1 MHHIAHISRLA
12 TPVPLHNTALTHLN
26 PVDWIIIGLYFVFV
40 IGIGF
45 YTNKNANNSDD
56 FFIAGRKNGSWIAG
70 IAFLSAN
77 MGALELLGMAGT
89 AYSQGVMTAHFYL
102 IGAIPAMLFLA
113 IFMMPFYYSS
123 EIYSVPGYLGKRFN
137 SPTRVLNAIAFAIM
151 TLLMSGINMYSMA
164 LVLHVFVGWGFNT
177 SIWVSSATVAAYIV
191 MGGLESAIFSEVM
204 QFFLIWFG
212 MLLAVILGYVH
223 IGGWHEIMRRV
234 PSNYLHLWSGT
245 GHASGNPMAIDWV
258 GIVFGL
264 GTVLSF
270 GYWCTDFLVIQRAL
284 SSKNL
289 RTAQSAPVIASFFK
303 MALPFMIITAGLVG
317 LTMVKNH
324 TLPALDRPDDAL
336 LYVINS
342 QYPHGLLGLGVT
354 ALLAGFMAGQA
365 GNISAFNTV
374 FTLDIY
380 RPFLVKNKPDHH
392 YVTVGRIATIA
403 GVLISVVTAYWAMEM
418 SSIMSY
424 MQALFSIVNAPLFG
438 VILLGMFWKRIN
450 GIGGFCGLFT
460 GMGLS
465 LVLFLLVQLH
475 IMPASDV
482 ALTSATTPMA
492 ADLWRA
498 IWACASAV
506 VVTIVMSLLTKPP
519 ELEGLKGYVYGL
531 TPKREVEVVLV
542 PWYHRPT
549 FWAVISLILFGSL
562 NIIFW

>member
-1 MHHIAHISRLA
+1 MHHIAHLHRAAQSA
-12 TPVPLHNTALTHLN
+12 THPVTTALSHLN
-26 PVDWIIIGLYFVFV
+26 PIDWIIIGLYFVFV
-40 IGIGF
+40 LGIGAF
-45 YTNKNANNSDD
+45 AEKRMKSSDD

-77 MGALELLGMAGT
+77 MGALELLGMSGT
-89 AYSQGVMTAHFYL
+89 AYSSGLMTAHFYL

-123 EIYSVPGYLGKRFN
+123 KIYSVPGYLGKRFN
-137 SPTRVLNAIAFAIM
+137 AQTRLLNAIAFAIM

-164 LVLHVFVGWGFNT
+164 LVLHVFVGWSFNA

-212 MLLAVILGYVH
+212 MMLAVILGYVH
-223 IGGWHEIMRRV
+223 VGGWHEIMQRV
-234 PSNYLHLWSGT
+234 PQSYLHLWSGT
-245 GHASGNPMAIDWV
+245 HHATGNPMAIDWV

-264 GTVLSF
+264 GVVLSF

-284 SSKNL
+284 SAKNL
-289 RTAQSAPVIASFFK
+289 RAAQSAPVIASFFK
-303 MALPFMIITAGLVG
+303 MALPFMIVTAGVVAIV
-317 LTMVKNH
+317 MVRSH
-324 TLPALDRPDDAL
+324 ALPQLARPDDAL

-374 FTLDIY
+374 FTDDIY
-380 RPFLVKNKPDHH
+380 RSYIVMYQPDRH
-392 YVTVGRIATIA
+392 YVLVGRIVTVLGI
-403 GVLISVVTAYWAMEM
+403 LISVGTAYWAMEM

-438 VILLGMFWKRIN
+438 VIVLGMFWKRIN
-450 GIGGFCGLFT
+450 GPGGFIGLFA
-460 GMGLS
+460 GMALS
-465 LVLFLLVQLH
+465 LILFLLVQFH
-475 IMPASDV
+475 TIPASEI
-482 ALTSATTPMA
+482 ALTASTTPMA

-498 IWACASAV
+498 IWACATSV
-506 VVTIVMSLLTKPP
+506 VVTVVVSLVTRPP
-519 ELEGLKGYVYGL
+519 QPEQVNGYVYG
-531 TPKREVEVVLV
+531 TVADATYEQVD
-542 PWYHRPT
+542 WYRRPT
-549 FWAVISLILFGSL
+549 VWAVLSLIIFAVV
-562 NIIFW
+562 NIIYW